1 MKGLYEMQRT
11 KILVVEDE
19 RIIAKDIKMSLEG
32 LGYDVCALVASGEDV
47 IEMAKRENP
56 DLLLMDIMLKG
67 EIDGIETVNQLRS
80 HLDVP
85 VVYLT
90 AYADDNILQRA
101 KVTEPMG
108 YLIKP
113 FKDREL
119 HSAIEMALYKHR
131 MEAKREKAYEELEMK
146 VEERTAELFMANEV
160 LEKEIEVRMGTELA
174 LIERGKESENKT
186 HKLEELN
193 AALKVLLKHRGEDKK
208 ELEEKVIAN
217 VKKLILPYVEKLNN
231 SRLNDRQI
239 VYLNIIKSNLEDI
252 ITPFLH
258 QLSSKYSD
266 LTPSEIQIAELVKEG
281 KATKEIAE
289 LLNSSTGSIHF
300 HRNNLRKKLG
310 LRNTKT
316 NLRSFLLTLT

>member
-131 MEAKREKAYEELEMK
+131 MEAKREKAYGELEMK

-174 LIERGKESENKT
+174 LIERGKELENKT

-266 LTPSEIQIAELVKEG
+266 LTPSEIQVAELVKEG

>member
-208 ELEEKVIAN
+208 ELEEKVVAN

-266 LTPSEIQIAELVKEG
+266 LTPSEIQVAELVKEG

>member
-160 LEKEIEVRMGTELA
+160 IEKEIEVRMGTELA

-252 ITPFLH
+252 ITPFLN

-266 LTPSEIQIAELVKEG
+266 LTPSEIQVAELVKEG